1 MEGSH
6 IIEDPAARAEGADKL
21 EPSPESTP
29 VQAEHPAM
37 ATRAKGFSSFFHRST
52 NDVPTPSSQ
61 DDGATGAQ
69 MPRHP
74 AVRKKSEHFGHL
86 NDLRRFLQNH
96 IGHSTSREKTS
107 GKGDKAKNEG
117 GHRDKKSNR
126 NDSSNRSIRGTDS
139 PPWGMSQAGI
149 SKKYG
154 KWGRT
159 LGTGAGGTVRI
170 IRRSKDHAQFAV
182 KEFRERRA
190 DEPEKEYIKKVTAEF
205 CIGSTLHHVNII
217 KTLDIISNS
226 GHYYEVMEYAPNEL
240 FAVVMSGK
248 MGFNEINCV
257 FRQIVDGVDYLH
269 GLGLAHRDLKID
281 NCVVTADGI
290 VKIIDFGTATVFQS
304 PGKSKVLAS
313 GIVGSDPYLAPEV
326 LSSQTYDARL
336 TDVWSLAIVYM
347 CMIMRRFPW
356 KLPDTELDPNFQTFV
371 NAHPELCQTSGVPL
385 DEALQTEA
393 EVAQDEHTFDALLNH
408 VESSDKFQSMTHDDT
423 PRIPTAA
430 EAGYLVGG
438 TDSAPLTP
446 ITTTERR
453 TARDVQPPAE
463 DSGHGAEFAY
473 RKPNPGHGT
482 PQRAMTFEDH
492 DSEQATRPS
501 SPERPPDTPNNEPAT
516 GGVQGTRPESPT
528 EDPQPRAADSVFRL
542 IPIAARPALSR
553 MLTLDPA
560 LRATLGDLLRGRSY
574 GSVDGPVSASEY
586 AKQKDHDLERS
597 PPSLAQQP
605 TGYVDLYENDEDRGD
620 EWLKSINTCSHW
632 VDGVHK
638 ARPTPQ
644 VKLTRDENTFGDMGF
659 KSIYAVDERYVERP
673 PLNHTHVTV
682 HTDTKRRLFHRK
694 DSS

>member
-1 MEGSH
+1 MEGSRV
-6 IIEDPAARAEGADKL
+6 IEEPPARTEGAGPSD
-21 EPSPESTP
+21 PSPGSTP
-29 VQAEHPAM
+29 VHTEHPTM
-37 ATRAKGFSSFFHRST
+37 ATRARGFSSFFHRSG

-61 DDGATGAQ
+61 EDGATGANT
-69 MPRHP
+69 PKHP
-74 AVRKKSEHFGHL
+74 ATRKKSEHFGHL

-96 IGHSTSREKTS
+96 IGHSTSREKSS
-107 GKGDKAKNEG
+107 GKGDKAKYEG
-117 GHRDKKSNR
+117 TYRDKKANR

-182 KEFRERRA
+182 KEFRERRS

-326 LSSQTYDARL
+326 LSSQTYDARM

-356 KLPDTELDPNFQTFV
+356 KLPDTEVDPNFQTFV
-371 NAHPELCQTSGVPL
+371 NAHPELCHTSGVPL
-385 DEALQTEA
+385 DETLQTEA
-393 EVAQDEHTFDALLNH
+393 EVAQEEHTFDALLKH
-408 VESSDKFQSMTHDDT
+408 VESSDKFQSMTNDDA
-423 PRIPTAA
+423 PHIPTAA

-453 TARDVQPPAE
+453 VTRDPQLPTE
-463 DSGHGAEFAY
+463 DGGHGAEFAC

-482 PQRAMTFEDH
+482 PQRSMTFDDH
-492 DSEQATRPS
+492 DAEQATRPP
-501 SPERPPDTPNNEPAT
+501 SPERPLDTPNNEPAAS
-516 GGVQGTRPESPT
+516 GAPAPSESPT

-542 IPIAARPALSR
+542 IPIAARPALTR

-574 GSVDGPVSASEY
+574 GSLDGPVSASEY
-586 AKQKDHDLERS
+586 AKQKDQDAELS
-597 PPSLAQQP
+597 PQSVPQQSM
-605 TGYVDLYENDEDRGD
+605 GYVDLYENDEDRGD

-644 VKLTRDENTFGDMGF
+644 VKLIRDENTFGDMGF